1 MMDRN
6 PKASLSLREINALRM
21 LERAP
26 GRPIASGDR
35 RLFLSMGLAVS
46 DGETLRLSDAGRA
59 RLEWEQRIDGGG
71 MWSSRKPE
79 SPSKGV

>member
-59 RLEWEQRIDGGG
+59 RLEQEQRIAWGG
-71 MWSSRKPE
+71 MRSSRKPE